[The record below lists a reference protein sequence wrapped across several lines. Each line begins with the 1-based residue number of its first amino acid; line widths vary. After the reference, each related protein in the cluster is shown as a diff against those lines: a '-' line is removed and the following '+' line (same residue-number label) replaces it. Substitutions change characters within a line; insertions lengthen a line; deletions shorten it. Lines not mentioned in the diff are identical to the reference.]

1 MRVLSLL
8 CPLRT
13 WQPPICSACNTSLS
27 ENYPPSP
34 PQRKKNKT
42 KNKTKKQWRWAL
54 SKMVRT
60 PSGSYS
66 SSPNPRSQLV
76 SSSYISA
83 PSQVINDQPPK
94 TKLIVDIT
102 FYYCCTVWSNT
113 SEHNLNRIHAVENVS
128 ARIVSNTRK
137 YDHISPILKICSGY
151 Q

>member
-13 WQPPICSACNTSLS
+13 WQPPSAVHATLP
-27 ENYPPSP
+27 YLKIILPPP
-34 PQRKKNKT
+34 HKE
-42 KNKTKKQWRWAL
+42 KKQKKKQGRRAL

-83 PSQVINDQPPK
+83 PSQVINDLPPN

-102 FYYCCTVWSNT
+102 FYYCCIVWSNT

>member
-8 CPLRT
+8 CPVRT

-34 PQRKKNKT
+34 AKKNKT
-42 KNKTKKQWRWAL
+42 KKKKQWRWAL
-54 SKMVRT
+54 SKMFRP
-60 PSGSYS
+60 PSGSCS
-66 SSPNPRSQLV
+66 SSPNPRSQLLV
-76 SSSYISA
+76 SSSYITA
-83 PSQVINDQPPK
+83 PSQVINDQPLK

-102 FYYCCTVWSNT
+102 FYYCCTVLRNT
-113 SEHNLNRIHAVENVS
+113 SEHNLNRIHAVQNVS

>member
-1 MRVLSLL
+1 
-8 CPLRT
+8 
-13 WQPPICSACNTSLS
+13 
-27 ENYPPSP
+27 
-34 PQRKKNKT
+34 
-42 KNKTKKQWRWAL
+42 
-54 SKMVRT
+54 MVRT

-83 PSQVINDQPPK
+83 PSQVINDLPPN

-102 FYYCCTVWSNT
+102 FYYCCIVWSNT

-128 ARIVSNTRK
+128 ARIVGNTRK
-137 YDHISPILKICSGY
+137 YYHISQILKICSGY